1 MINFDFGALCAIGR
15 FISRTYIH
23 THIHQVFTCLHAP
36 TRVPFRQDTLEVKWS
51 LIASLK
57 MLFVSFLRSNIFPH
71 RSIYRLVDEQYQE
84 SEMMMSRLK
93 CFTAWQYIQFRPCF
107 ANIQYIHAY
116 RLQYTDRKL
125 IFISFFSRQIYSTG
139 WMMDFFPYFTQI
151 SLLKGDL
158 K

>member
-1 MINFDFGALCAIGR
+1 MLI
-15 FISRTYIH
+15 
-23 THIHQVFTCLHAP
+23 
-36 TRVPFRQDTLEVKWS
+36 RVPFRQDTLEVKWS

-93 CFTAWQYIQFRPCF
+93 CFTAWQYIQSRPCF
-107 ANIQYIHAY
+107 ANTQYIHAY

-125 IFISFFSRQIYSTG
+125 IFISFFQTNLFNRLSDG
-139 WMMDFFPYFTQI
+139 FFFHILPKLVCWKVI
-151 SLLKGDL
+151 WNKLKMIH
-158 K
+158 KSK